1 VSALQIADYY
11 CLMMLS
17 QRGYNTTMLELEV
30 ECNGGTLKSETS
42 NVDGTFSALAAGYYG
57 AFTSDDLLG
66 RSQLFA
72 VAGTEEISG
81 ALAVLFMLA
90 HTDMEE
96 DEE

>member
-1 VSALQIADYY
+1 
-11 CLMMLS
+11 
-17 QRGYNTTMLELEV
+17 
-30 ECNGGTLKSETS
+30 
-42 NVDGTFSALAAGYYG
+42 
-57 AFTSDDLLG
+57 
-66 RSQLFA
+66 LFA